1 MKYYRIERNRES
13 KFIAIPSDEW
23 MTPCYLFAFG
33 IVTDRDLL
41 YKGEYVSPN
50 ADAIEELSQATYRA
64 ITGGVEKA
72 DFYEEGVLY
81 EGEMPDDWETLAQQV
96 LLPDYRDEFG
106 NSNDY
111 SMVVNDEVAES
122 SCAFWEMLNLCQGID
137 PEIYADGY
145 DRWLYGKA
153 LQVIKERG
161 CLLVRG
167 EEATKH
173 YVECWDE
180 SSEVPLSD
188 ILSGDYQ
195 LRIFALECERDAYK
209 QGVRDAVGYLEC
221 EFVDVDYLC

>member
-23 MTPCYLFAFG
+23 MTPCYLYAFG

-64 ITGGVEKA
+64 ITGGIEKA
-72 DFYEEGVLY
+72 DFYEDGLLY
-81 EGEMPDDWETLAQQV
+81 DGEMPDDWEALAQQI

-106 NSNDY
+106 NANDY

-137 PEIYADGY
+137 PELYADGY

-153 LQVIKERG
+153 LQVLKERG
-161 CLLVRG
+161 CLVVMG

-173 YVECWDE
+173 YTECWDE
-180 SSEVPLSD
+180 SSEIPLSD

-195 LRIFALECERDAYK
+195 LKIFASAAECDAYK
-209 QGVRDAVGYLEC
+209 QGVRDTLGNQFA
-221 EFVDVDYLC
+221 EFVDVSCLC

>member
-1 MKYYRIERNRES
+1 MKYYRIERNGES
-13 KFIAIPSDEW
+13 KFIAIPSEEW
-23 MTPCYLFAFG
+23 MTYCYLYVFG
-33 IVTDRDLL
+33 IVTDKDLL
-41 YKGEYVSPN
+41 YKGEYEPLN
-50 ADAIEELSQATYRA
+50 DFEIEELSQVTYRA

-72 DFYEEGVLY
+72 DFYEEGLLY
-81 EGEMPDDWETLAQQV
+81 QGEMPDDWEMFAQQV

-106 NSNDY
+106 NANDY
-111 SMVVNDEVAES
+111 YMVVHNEVAES

-137 PEIYADGY
+137 PELYADGY

-167 EEATKH
+167 EEATKN
-173 YVECWDE
+173 YVECWNE

-209 QGVRDAVGYLEC
+209 QGIRDAVGYLEC
-221 EFVDVDYLC
+221 EFVDVDCLV